1 MLGSPAG
8 NSGNAAARVEQA
20 LSEVASSIS
29 GFQPKPGPKFVW
41 LLQLHIW
48 LLVVELY
55 LKLGQLKEAEASIN
69 EASTLFPL
77 SHQLMVMVCFCYLF
91 FMPKAWS
98 LKFPK
103 LMYFVI
109 KNHMYLI

>member
-69 EASTLFPL
+69 EANALFPL
-77 SHQLMVMVCFCYLF
+77 SHQLMVMVCFCLF
-91 FMPKAWS
+91 FMHAFK
-98 LKFPK
+98 LK
-103 LMYFVI
+103 LD
-109 KNHMYLI
+109 L

>member
-77 SHQLMVMVCFCYLF
+77 SHQLMVMVRFYFLF
-91 FMPKAWS
+91 FIYAFK
-98 LKFPK
+98 
-103 LMYFVI
+103 
-109 KNHMYLI
+109 